1 MAVLG
6 WVMGLGTLW
15 IVCAWVVAVLLG
27 GVILRSGTV
36 RTAPSVPL
44 PPGAPSSGPASVP
57 APPRAA
63 AAAVAAA
70 AGTVA
75 AIVPQPRSAVPR
87 RDPRAACVRPGR
99 PAPRD

>member
-44 PPGAPSSGPASVP
+44 PPGALSSALASVP
-57 APPRAA
+57 APPRATGA
-63 AAAVAAA
+63 TAGAT

-75 AIVPQPRSAVPR
+75 AIVPQPRSALPR
-87 RDPRAACVRPGR
+87 RDPRAGCVRPGR
-99 PAPRD
+99 PTARD